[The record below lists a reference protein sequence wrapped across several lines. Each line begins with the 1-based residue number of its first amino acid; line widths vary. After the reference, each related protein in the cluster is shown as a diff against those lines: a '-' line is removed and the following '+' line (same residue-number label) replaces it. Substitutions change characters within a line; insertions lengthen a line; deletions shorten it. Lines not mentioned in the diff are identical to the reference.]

1 MKHRHKKLAR
11 FKSILAETVQ
21 SNPEA
26 RLVKNRYRL
35 IRKALM
41 AEYPKTLGTVDKDT
55 ILELLRDV
63 TYLDREVRLFT
74 EGSDQEIKDLLSA
87 DKITELKS

>member
-11 FKSILAETVQ
+11 FKAILAETVQ
-21 SNPEA
+21 STPEA

-41 AEYPKTLGTVDKDT
+41 AEYPKTLGTIDKDT
-55 ILELLRDV
+55 ILELLRDCC
-63 TYLDREVRLFT
+63 YLDRIVRSITMGIEV
-74 EGSDQEIKDLLSA
+74 DLKRSLE
-87 DKITELKS
+87 KEFIENNL